1 MLEKPRYRSL
11 KSITESILSL
21 QTWHAL
27 RTHALW
33 QLGWTLSRNSK
44 KSVNQFGTLPWWTY
58 SLTHFLDQCIP
69 AEWSVLEIGGGGST
83 RWWSVRGNAVT
94 VIETSEEWAQDIA
107 RNAGTGGEVEVRLVD
122 AISPDTLTRVLG
134 DEKFDIVIND
144 GEGDRSLIADVLADR
159 LTDRGMLIWDNSDRP
174 EYETGMQR
182 LVDRGF
188 QRLDFIGLTP
198 IVAYAPQST
207 LFVRGPIGIQ
217 GRTVELPTIPN

>member
-1 MLEKPRYRSL
+1 M

-21 QTWHAL
+21 RTWHAL

-33 QLGWTLSRNSK
+33 QLGWTLSRKSK

-69 AEWSVLEIGGGGST
+69 TEWSVLEIGGGGST
-83 RWWSVRGNAVT
+83 RWWSARGNAVT
-94 VIETSEEWAQDIA
+94 VIETSEEWAKNIA
-107 RNAGTGGEVEVRLVD
+107 LSAGMGGQVDVLLVE
-122 AISPDTLTRVLG
+122 AISPETLTRVLG
-134 DEKFDIVIND
+134 DREFDVVIND
-144 GEGDRSLIADVLADR
+144 GEGDRSFLADVLADR
-159 LTDRGMLIWDNSDRP
+159 LTDRGILIWDNSDRL
-174 EYETGMQR
+174 EYEHGMQR

-207 LFVRGPIGIQ
+207 LFARGPIEIQ
-217 GRTVELPTIPN
+217 GRTIDLPAIPN